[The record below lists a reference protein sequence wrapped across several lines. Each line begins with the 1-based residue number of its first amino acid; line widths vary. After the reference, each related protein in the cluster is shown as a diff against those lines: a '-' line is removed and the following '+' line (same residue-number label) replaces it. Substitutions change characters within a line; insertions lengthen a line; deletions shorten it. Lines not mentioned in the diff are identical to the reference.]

1 MIPHRKYP
9 EYFPLSLQISDK
21 ARQELELPEDLEE
34 SRPTALFP
42 LRTLAD
48 RLQRRDAGFKGSAGQ
63 LYLLALLNR
72 AFRAVSQVY
81 LRERQVR
88 VEPAGV
94 EAAHGAMALPELRKT
109 LHDFVRL
116 YPPAKESAK
125 TPATE
130 IFSPSQGRQR
140 HQALLEMYILS
151 IQMGNRAAA
160 WALPLFDDVDLRQSS
175 AYLNVLERLDRWLAE
190 ESAPGLLG
198 GPLDDPLGGSLRTLL
213 QAPLKASPDSL
224 EGQLAIIRQT
234 WGSLLPE
241 DLLAD
246 ITVAFDVIA
255 EENVSR
261 DGGPG
266 EVPVPSFAQGP
277 EEYEAFSAD
286 ADWMANVVLMA
297 KSTYVWLDQLSRR
310 YGRAITRLD
319 AIPDEE
325 LDRLARW
332 GFTSLWL
339 IGLWERSPASRKIKQ
354 IRGNPEASASAYSLY
369 DYQIAS
375 DLGGDAA
382 LADLEERCRRRGIRL
397 ASDVVPNHTGLY
409 SRWIKEHPD
418 WFVQLD
424 HPPYPAYRFSG
435 PDLSDDSDICLQI
448 EDGYYDHSDAAVVF
462 RYEDRRNGQVRF
474 IYHGNDGTHMPWNDT
489 AQLNYLLPQVREAM
503 IQTILS
509 IARRFRV
516 IRFDAAMTLAKKH
529 FQRLWFPQPGGGA
542 GVPSRAEHAMA
553 PAAFE
558 QVFPQEF
565 WRDVVDRV
573 AAEVPDT
580 LLIAEAFWLM
590 EGYFVRTLGMHRV
603 YNSAFM
609 NMLKREENAKYRT
622 VIKNVLEF
630 NPEILKRFVNFMNN
644 PDEATA
650 VEQFGK
656 DDKYFGVAMLLA
668 TLPGLP
674 MFGHGQIEGL
684 REKYGM
690 EYRRAYW
697 DESPDK
703 GFIHHHEQQIFPLLK
718 KRYLFSESAHFRLF
732 DFTSGGQVNEDVL
745 AYSNQAGSERALVVY
760 HNRFAETGGWLQ
772 HSTSRLVPNDKG
784 DLVSERLS
792 LAEVL
797 GAGEGARSFLRFR
810 DHHSGLEYLQKSDE
824 LRHSG
829 LYLQLPAYDYR
840 VFLDFRVFEDDDGS
854 WEQLHGQLAGQPAK
868 DLDLERD
875 RLRFASIH
883 RLLGRALA
891 PEQSAELRNLLL
903 GGPTPSPAQVTRRF
917 AEAAM
922 ALFIEIDTF
931 SRGPS
936 PDQKSGRILQEE
948 TGRLATRLARSGRK
962 KVQKEA
968 FSGLRK
974 KLLSTEDQNWLER
987 IVLPFVLLHRLGH
1000 LEKSPASPEDAV
1012 ALLLRFRLDDALRRH
1027 LDAKDKEPDLA
1038 LLPLLVRYQDFWR
1051 DQPIPDVSRLLG
1063 EEPVARFLALH
1074 WHEGVQ
1080 WFRQERFDDLLTG
1093 LLFTAVVTYDDAEAT
1108 FPDFAAACFQ
1118 QTEEWRR
1125 RAAKAG
1131 YRLDKFL
1138 SMG

>member
-1 MIPHRKYP
+1 MTPHRKQP

-34 SRPTALFP
+34 SRPSALFP
-42 LRTLAD
+42 LRILAD
-48 RLQRRDAGFKGSAGQ
+48 RLQRRNPGFTGSAGK
-63 LYLLALLNR
+63 LNLVALLNR
-72 AFRAVSQVY
+72 AFRAISHTY
-81 LRERQVR
+81 LEARQVR
-88 VEPAGV
+88 IEPAGV

-109 LHDFVRL
+109 LHDFVRF
-116 YPPAKESAK
+116 YPPAK
-125 TPATE
+125 TVGTE
-130 IFSPSQGRQR
+130 VFSPLQGQQR
-140 HQALLEMYILS
+140 RQALLEMYILS

-160 WALPLFDDVDLRQSS
+160 WAKPLFDDADLRQSS
-175 AYLNVLERLDRWLAE
+175 AYLDVLDHIDRWLTE
-190 ESAPGLLG
+190 ERVPG
-198 GPLDDPLGGSLRTLL
+198 PLGGSLRTLL
-213 QAPLKASPDSL
+213 QAPLIAAPDSL
-224 EGQLAIIRQT
+224 EAQLATIRQT
-234 WGSLLPE
+234 WGSLLSD

-246 ITVAFDVIA
+246 IVTAFDVIA
-255 EENVSR
+255 EESVSR
-261 DGGPG
+261 GGGPG
-266 EVPVPSFAQGP
+266 EMPVPSFAQGP

-297 KSTYVWLDQLSRR
+297 KSTYVWLDQLSSR

-369 DYQIAS
+369 DYQIAA

-418 WFVQLD
+418 WFIQLE

-542 GVPSRAEHAMA
+542 GVPSRAEHAMER
-553 PAAFE
+553 AAFD

-609 NMLKREENAKYRT
+609 NMLKREENGKYRT

-656 DDKYFGVAMLLA
+656 DDKYFGVTVLLA

-697 DESPDK
+697 DESPDE
-703 GFIHHHEQQIFPLLK
+703 GFIRHHEHQIFPLLK

-732 DFTSGGQVNEDVL
+732 DFNSGGQVNENVL
-745 AYSNQAGSERALVVY
+745 AYSNQAGSERALIVY
-760 HNRFAETGGWLQ
+760 HNCFAETGGWLQ
-772 HSTSRLVPNDKG
+772 HSTLRLVPDSQAEM
-784 DLVSERLS
+784 VSERLT
-792 LAEVL
+792 LAEAL
-797 GAGEGARSFLRFR
+797 GAGEGDRSFLRFR

-824 LRHSG
+824 LRQSG
-829 LYLQLPAYDYR
+829 LYLHLPAYDYR
-840 VFLDFRVFEDDDGS
+840 VFLDFHVFEDDDGS
-854 WEQLHGQLAGQPAK
+854 WEQLHGQLAGTPAK

-875 RLRFASIH
+875 RLRFASLH
-883 RLLGRALA
+883 RLLLRALA
-891 PEQSAELRNLLL
+891 PDQTEDLVRLLQ
-903 GGPTPSPAQVTRRF
+903 GGPTTSPAQV
-917 AEAAM
+917 
-922 ALFIEIDTF
+922 
-931 SRGPS
+931 
-936 PDQKSGRILQEE
+936 
-948 TGRLATRLARSGRK
+948 AR
-962 KVQKEA
+962 
-968 FSGLRK
+968 
-974 KLLSTEDQNWLER
+974 
-987 IVLPFVLLHRLGH
+987 
-1000 LEKSPASPEDAV
+1000 
-1012 ALLLRFRLDDALRRH
+1012 
-1027 LDAKDKEPDLA
+1027 
-1038 LLPLLVRYQDFWR
+1038 
-1051 DQPIPDVSRLLG
+1051 
-1063 EEPVARFLALH
+1063 
-1074 WHEGVQ
+1074 
-1080 WFRQERFDDLLTG
+1080 
-1093 LLFTAVVTYDDAEAT
+1093 
-1108 FPDFAAACFQ
+1108 
-1118 QTEEWRR
+1118 
-1125 RAAKAG
+1125 
-1131 YRLDKFL
+1131 
-1138 SMG
+1138 

>member
-1 MIPHRKYP
+1 MTPHRKHP
-9 EYFPLSLQISDK
+9 EYFPLSLQISGK
-21 ARQELELPEDLEE
+21 ARQQLALPENFEE
-34 SRPTALFP
+34 VRPTALFP

-48 RLQRRDAGFKGSAGQ
+48 RLQRQDSGFKGSAGQ

-72 AFRAVSQVY
+72 AFRALSQAY

-109 LHDFVRL
+109 LHDFGRF
-116 YPPAKESAK
+116 YPPAKTAGI
-125 TPATE
+125 E
-130 IFSPSQGRQR
+130 IFSPLQGEQR
-140 HQALLEMYILS
+140 RQALLEMYILS

-160 WALPLFDDVDLRQSS
+160 CARPLFDDADLRQSS
-175 AYLNVLERLDRWLAE
+175 DYLEVLERLDRWLAR
-190 ESAPGLLG
+190 ESAPG
-198 GPLDDPLGGSLRTLL
+198 PLGGSLRTLL
-213 QAPLKASPDSL
+213 QAPLAAAPDSL
-224 EGQLAIIRQT
+224 EGQLAVIRQT

-246 ITVAFDVIA
+246 ILIAFDVIA
-255 EENVSR
+255 EEKASR
-261 DGGPG
+261 GGGPG
-266 EVPVPSFAQGP
+266 DVPVPTFARGP
-277 EEYEAFSAD
+277 EEYEAFSSD

-310 YGRAITRLD
+310 YSRAITRLD

-369 DYQIAS
+369 DYQIAA

-435 PDLSDDSDICLQI
+435 PDLSDDGDLCLQI

-462 RYEDRRNGQVRF
+462 RYEDRRSGRVRF

-503 IQTILS
+503 IGTILS

-542 GVPSRAEHAMA
+542 GVPSRAEHAMER
-553 PAAFE
+553 AAFE
-558 QVFPQEF
+558 QAFPQEF
-565 WRDVVDRV
+565 WREVVDRV

-609 NMLKREENAKYRT
+609 NMLKREENGKYRS

-656 DDKYFGVAMLLA
+656 DDKYFGVAVLLA

-697 DESPDK
+697 DESPDE
-703 GFIHHHEQQIFPLLK
+703 GFIRHHEHQIFPLLK
-718 KRYLFSESAHFRLF
+718 KRYLFSESAQFRLF

-772 HSTSRLVPNDKG
+772 HSAARLVPG
-784 DLVSERLS
+784 DGGEMVSERLT

-797 GAGEGARSFLRFR
+797 GAGEGDRSFLRFR

-824 LRHSG
+824 LRQNG

-840 VFLDFRVFEDDDGS
+840 VFLDFTLFQDDDGS
-854 WEQLHGQLAGQPAK
+854 WQQLHGQLAGQPAK

-875 RLRFASIH
+875 RLRFASLH
-883 RLLGRALA
+883 HLLLRALA
-891 PEQSAELRNLLL
+891 PDLTEDLLQAK
-903 GGPTPSPAQVTRRF
+903 PTTAAAQVSQRLAETAAAFFSEFATCARR
-917 AEAAM
+917 
-922 ALFIEIDTF
+922 
-931 SRGPS
+931 PS
-936 PDQKSGRILQEE
+936 PDRTFGSRLQTE
-948 TGRLATRLARSGRK
+948 TLRLASRLARSGRK
-962 KVQKEA
+962 KIHQTTFKA
-968 FSGLRK
+968 LRE
-974 KLLSTEDQNWLER
+974 KLLPTKSQDWRKR
-987 IVLPFVLLHRLGH
+987 IVLPFLLLHRLSELTGSTG
-1000 LEKSPASPEDAV
+1000 SPAETA

-1027 LDAKDKEPDLA
+1027 LDTEDKGPDLA
-1038 LLPLLVRYQDFWR
+1038 LLHLLVKHQDFWVKESAR
-1051 DQPIPDVSRLLG
+1051 DVSRLL
-1063 EEPVARFLALH
+1063 EDEAVARFLALH

-1080 WFRQERFDDLLTG
+1080 WFRQERFEDLLTG
-1093 LLFTAVVTYDDAEAT
+1093 LLFTAVLTWEGEEAA
-1108 FPDFAAACFQ
+1108 FPDFMAACFQ
-1118 QTEEWRR
+1118 QTEAWRR
-1125 RAAKAG
+1125 GAATAG

-1138 SMG
+1138 RIG

>member
-1 MIPHRKYP
+1 MTPHRKQP

-21 ARQELELPEDLEE
+21 ARQELELPEDFEE

-48 RLQRRDAGFKGSAGQ
+48 RLHRRKTGFKGSAGK

-72 AFRAVSQVY
+72 AFRAISQAY
-81 LRERQVR
+81 LDERQVR
-88 VEPAGV
+88 VEPAGI
-94 EAAHGAMALPELRKT
+94 EAAHGAMVLPELRKT
-109 LHDFVRL
+109 LHDFVRF
-116 YPPAKESAK
+116 YPPVKASAK
-125 TPATE
+125 AAATE
-130 IFSPSQGRQR
+130 IFSPSQGMQR
-140 HQALLEMYILS
+140 RQALLEIYILS
-151 IQMGNRAAA
+151 TQMGNRAAA
-160 WALPLFDDVDLRQSS
+160 WARPLFDDADLRQSS
-175 AYLNVLERLDRWLAE
+175 AYLEVLTHIDRWLAK
-190 ESAPGLLG
+190 ESVP
-198 GPLDDPLGGSLRTLL
+198 GPLAGSLRTLL
-213 QAPLKASPDSL
+213 QAPLAAAPDSL
-224 EGQLAIIRQT
+224 EGQLAVIRQT

-246 ITVAFDVIA
+246 ILIAFDVIA

-261 DGGPG
+261 GGGPG
-266 EVPVPSFAQGP
+266 EVPVPTFAQGP

-310 YGRAITRLD
+310 CGRAITRLD

-325 LDRLARW
+325 LDRLSRW

-369 DYQIAS
+369 DYQIAA

-435 PDLSDDSDICLQI
+435 PDLSDDADLCLQI

-462 RYEDRRNGQVRF
+462 RYEDRRSGQVRF

-503 IQTILS
+503 IRTILS

-542 GVPSRAEHAMA
+542 GVPSRAEHAMER
-553 PAAFE
+553 AAFE
-558 QVFPQEF
+558 RAFPQEF
-565 WRDVVDRV
+565 WREVVDRI

-609 NMLKREENAKYRT
+609 NMLKREENGKYRT

-656 DDKYFGVAMLLA
+656 DDKYFGVAVLLA

-697 DESPDK
+697 DENPDE
-703 GFIHHHEQQIFPLLK
+703 GFIRHHENQIFPLLK
-718 KRYLFSESAHFRLF
+718 KRYLFSESAQFRLF
-732 DFTSGGQVNEDVL
+732 DFHSGGQVNEDVL

-772 HSTSRLVPNDKG
+772 HSTTRLVPDERG
-784 DLVSERLS
+784 EMVSERLT
-792 LAEVL
+792 LAEAL
-797 GAGEGARSFLRFR
+797 GAGAGDRSFLRFR

-824 LRHSG
+824 LRQNG
-829 LYLQLPAYDYR
+829 LHLHLQAYDYR
-840 VFLDFRVFEDDDGS
+840 VFLDFHVFQDDDGS
-854 WEQLHGQLAGQPAK
+854 WLQLHEQLAGQSVR

-875 RLRFASIH
+875 RLRFAPIQ
-883 RLLGRALA
+883 RLLLRAID
-891 PEQSAELRNLLL
+891 PDQTVELGNLLL
-903 GGPTPSPAQVTRRF
+903 GRPTPSPAQVARRF
-917 AEAAM
+917 AETATDFFIALTTAAK
-922 ALFIEIDTF
+922 
-931 SRGPS
+931 RPS
-936 PDQKSGRILQEE
+936 PPPAASSVLQIE
-948 TGRLATRLARSGRK
+948 TLRLARRLARSGRK
-962 KVQKEA
+962 KSHQHA
-968 FSGLRK
+968 FKALRE
-974 KLLSTEDQNWLER
+974 KLLPTASEDW
-987 IVLPFVLLHRLGH
+987 LHRLVLPILLLRRLSH
-1000 LEKSPASPEDAV
+1000 LEESPARPEDAA
-1012 ALLLRFRLDDALRRH
+1012 ALILQFRLDDALGRH
-1027 LDAKDKEPDLA
+1027 LHAEKIGPDLA
-1038 LLPLLVRYQDFWR
+1038 LLHLLVGFQDFWR
-1051 DQPIPDVSRLLG
+1051 EKSIAEVSRLF
-1063 EEPVARFLALH
+1063 ENETVARFLALH
-1074 WHEGVQ
+1074 WHDGVQ
-1080 WFRQERFDDLLTG
+1080 WFRQERFEDLLTG
-1093 LLFTAVVTYDDAEAT
+1093 LLFMAVITYDGDEAA
-1108 FPDFAAACFQ
+1108 FPDFVAQRFQ
-1118 QTEEWRR
+1118 QIEEWRR
-1125 RAAKAG
+1125 RAATAG

-1138 SMG
+1138 RIG